1 MRSLGNDSLQV
12 RVTSGTRMS
21 PLKSVEKKLIKEHK
35 SYTLDFLSGEN
46 FTIICPQS
54 QVLQFDNEILPQLLS
69 PNSDMDDRK
78 KICEEA
84 GCGFVVPRPKH
95 ELEGLYKSVRRSGA
109 EVEAVGTDVEFSAI
123 VNEQKELEASYSALE
138 LAFQRRS
145 TVNLNIYDRRSTVDD
160 SVTPTYNQRY
170 TTVIPEISDIKDKVQ
185 AQDLHNHYVGVL
197 ESLKLPLSVKV
208 KCRERVAK
216 IWLPSFI
223 LNWMFGPELVKA
235 AKALRVLEAKY
246 GLPSPLNVR
255 NLDEKVQMPG
265 AVEKNQFK
273 KLLEENAKHNKKDI
287 AGGVTLS
294 FNGNISMCFDGHPID
309 QDDFN
314 LDKAL
319 NGEIVIRVT
328 AKDSQKLIQVY
339 TEPKDRASSFY
350 DWFAKDYR
358 DPFKQKLR
366 IPQGADS
373 VGEVESWAA
382 NQKGEAVYL
391 SGREAVRYILKI
403 CKNPS

>member
-12 RVTSGTRMS
+12 RVTSGTRIS
-21 PLKSVEKKLIKEHK
+21 PLKSVEKKLIEEHK
-35 SYTLDFLSGEN
+35 SYALDFLSGEN

-54 QVLQFDNEILPQLLS
+54 QVLQFDNKVLPQLLS

-95 ELEGLYKSVRRSGA
+95 ELESLYKSVRRSGA
-109 EVEAVGTDVEFSAI
+109 EVEAVGTEVEFSAI
-123 VNEQKELEASYSALE
+123 VSEQKELDASYSALE

-145 TVNLNIYDRRSTVDD
+145 IGPLNIYDRRSTLND
-160 SVTPTYNQRY
+160 SVTSTYNQRY
-170 TTVIPEISDIKDKVQ
+170 TTIIPEISDIKDEVQ
-185 AQDLHNHYVGVL
+185 AQDLHNHYIGVVG
-197 ESLKLPLSVKV
+197 SLKLPLSVKI
-208 KCRERVAK
+208 KCRERAAW
-216 IWLPSFI
+216 IPSFI
-223 LNWMFGPELVKA
+223 LNWVFGAELVKA

-246 GLPSPLNVR
+246 GLPSPLNIR
-255 NLDEKVQMPG
+255 NLDEKVKIPG
-265 AVEKNQFK
+265 VVEKKQFK
-273 KLLEENAKHNKKDI
+273 KLLEENAKHNKKEI

-294 FNGNISMCFDGHPID
+294 FNGSVSLCFDDHPID

-314 LDKAL
+314 LDQAL

-328 AKDSQKLIQVY
+328 AKDGQKLIQVY
-339 TEPKDRASSFY
+339 TEPKEGVSSFY
-350 DWFAKDYR
+350 DWFEQEYS

-366 IPQGADS
+366 IPQNAES

-391 SGREAVRYILKI
+391 SGKEAVRYILET
-403 CKNPS
+403 CKSSA